1 MRGSLEDPRTA
12 DVLFWQERE
21 MWPVL
26 YHVQE
31 SELEDTSRELKCMM
45 YVPQVK

>member
-1 MRGSLEDPRTA
+1 MRGSLEDPRMA

-21 MWPVL
+21 MWSVF

-31 SELEDTSRELKCMM
+31 YALEDISRKVDNSV
-45 YVPQVK
+45 YT